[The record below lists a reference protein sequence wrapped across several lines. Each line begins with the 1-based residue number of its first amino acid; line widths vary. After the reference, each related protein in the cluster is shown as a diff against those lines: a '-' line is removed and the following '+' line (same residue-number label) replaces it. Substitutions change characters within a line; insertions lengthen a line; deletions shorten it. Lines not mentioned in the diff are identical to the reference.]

1 MTIIS
6 SETVGSI
13 LKGNLDRAS
22 IPYMYVKHNEGTKG
36 PHRHWIIWHND
47 IKDQTSSKSFGH
59 RIRMNLIRSFERAG
73 LFKVNKDHFQIR
85 FYNKD
90 VKDWLIYVKHEEDQV
105 RMELYGENGDWL
117 EFWNSITK
125 EQSTEKKRKSQ
136 DEKKEYIKKWKR
148 DDRIKD
154 VQTAMETPDWVSI
167 GTNIIAGI
175 QKGLTDKAKEL
186 AETAARVAREALE
199 AAEEELD
206 INSPSGEFRK
216 VGMYSDMGF
225 ANGLKSYAHL
235 VTNQST
241 EVGSSALDSIKSAV
255 AKVSDLIENGIDAV
269 PTIRPVLDLT
279 DIESEISR
287 IGSMFSDSPVVSIGA
302 SINRANAQT
311 NQNGVVNQSPQVTPS
326 SYTFNQN
333 NYSPKALSRSDIYRQ
348 TKNQF
353 STFERMAKA

>member
-1 MTIIS
+1 MGYMTIIS

-47 IKDQTSSKSFGH
+47 IKDQTSAKSFGH

-154 VQTAMETPDWVSI
+154 VQFLMQLILQYDIRQISDMTSLPTKEYMIYICMPNQEKIAQLAFELLERHRLMFERQSIHGEDWCWWQIGMVSLMKQLEI
-167 GTNIIAGI
+167 NE
-175 QKGLTDKAKEL
+175 KEHIK
-186 AETAARVAREALE
+186 RG
-199 AAEEELD
+199 D
-206 INSPSGEFRK
+206 IN
-216 VGMYSDMGF
+216 Y
-225 ANGLKSYAHL
+225 LKCG
-235 VTNQST
+235 T
-241 EVGSSALDSIKSAV
+241 ELLEMIFKRN
-255 AKVSDLIENGIDAV
+255 KI
-269 PTIRPVLDLT
+269 
-279 DIESEISR
+279 DIEDFMDKSTFSR
-287 IGSMFSDSPVVSIGA
+287 EDKVVQDSTVVLEDS
-302 SINRANAQT
+302 T
-311 NQNGVVNQSPQVTPS
+311 TPSPQ
-326 SYTFNQN
+326 
-333 NYSPKALSRSDIYRQ
+333 D
-348 TKNQF
+348 
-353 STFERMAKA
+353 E